1 MSNIMAT
8 KPNLSYHT
16 FIIEPQK
23 LGKRRNVVRSR
34 ASIIQRAVK
43 KLNHVLVELEE
54 DNVDDNVD
62 DNDDDSTIMDD

>member
-16 FIIEPQK
+16 LIIEPQK
-23 LGKRRNVVRSR
+23 LGKRRKVVRRS

-43 KLNHVLVELEE
+43 KLNHVLVELDE
-54 DNVDDNVD
+54 DND
-62 DNDDDSTIMDD
+62 DDDSTIMDD